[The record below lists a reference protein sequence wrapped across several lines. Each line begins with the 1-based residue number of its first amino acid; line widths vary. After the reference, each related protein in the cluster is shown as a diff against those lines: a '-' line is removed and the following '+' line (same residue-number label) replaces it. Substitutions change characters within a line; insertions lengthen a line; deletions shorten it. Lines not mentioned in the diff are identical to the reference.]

1 MALNSTHTKGV
12 TLKKSDGA
20 SPEVYTTIGGVTN
33 MPQIMSQKSILEDT
47 SIADDNRHHMYGIGE
62 PPSFTLTVFWDE
74 DNAPQTALI
83 AEHENETESN
93 YQLSLPNSPATTY
106 TFKAIIF
113 GYSTPYGGI
122 NELFKQD
129 FTFQLNENDDGAII
143 TKA

>member
-83 AEHENETESN
+83 A
-93 YQLSLPNSPATTY
+93 
-106 TFKAIIF
+106 
-113 GYSTPYGGI
+113 GI